1 MDAIDRVLQDAV
13 EAGVVPHVAAIAA
26 DRDGT
31 IYEGSAGP
39 LRADAPDP
47 VSTDTTF
54 RIMSMTKMVATTA
67 ALQQVEQGRLN
78 LDAPV
83 DDYCP
88 SFRDVQV
95 LTGFDGDEPILKPPA
110 TRATVRQ
117 LVTHTTGLGYWF
129 WNADVLRWET
139 ATGTPNVL
147 SASEVI
153 FTAPMVSEPGSQYV
167 YGINTDWLGKVV
179 EAASGNTLDVV
190 IKEGV
195 TGPLGMDRTTFAPT
209 AEALAAAA
217 PIHVKGDDGWVAT
230 DVELSQDPE
239 YYAGGHGLY
248 STPRDYIRFE
258 RALLR
263 GGELDGQRIL
273 RESTVAEA
281 FTNQIGDLDFPAV
294 IPTADP
300 ASACTFE
307 VPPGLK
313 WGLGLL
319 LNPQDEP
326 GRRRAWS
333 GSWAGLCNTH
343 FWVDPTSGV
352 CASIYSNFLPF
363 ATPEAMALYADFE
376 KALYASL

>member
-1 MDAIDRVLQDAV
+1 M
-13 EAGVVPHVAAIAA
+13 
-26 DRDGT
+26 
-31 IYEGSAGP
+31 
-39 LRADAPDP
+39 
-47 VSTDTTF
+47 
-54 RIMSMTKMVATTA
+54 
-67 ALQQVEQGRLN
+67 
-78 LDAPV
+78 
-83 DDYCP
+83 
-88 SFRDVQV
+88 
-95 LTGFDGDEPILKPPA
+95 
-110 TRATVRQ
+110 
-117 LVTHTTGLGYWF
+117 
-129 WNADVLRWET
+129 
-139 ATGTPNVL
+139 
-147 SASEVI
+147 
-153 FTAPMVSEPGSQYV
+153 
-167 YGINTDWLGKVV
+167 
-179 EAASGNTLDVV
+179 
-190 IKEGV
+190 
-195 TGPLGMDRTTFAPT
+195 
-209 AEALAAAA
+209 
-217 PIHVKGDDGWVAT
+217 KGDDGWVAT
-230 DVELSQDPE
+230 DVELSRDPE

-307 VPPGLK
+307 VPPGMK

-319 LNPQDEP
+319 LNPEDEP

-343 FWVDPTSGV
+343 FWVDPTTGV

-376 KALYASL
+376 RALYASL

>member
-1 MDAIDRVLQDAV
+1 MDAIDRVLQEAV

-31 IYEGSAGP
+31 VYEGSAGG
-39 LRADAPDP
+39 

-129 WNADVLRWET
+129 WNADVLAWET

-147 SASEVI
+147 SGSEVI
-153 FTAPMVSEPGSQYV
+153 FTAPMVAEPGSQYV
-167 YGINTDWLGKVV
+167 YGINTDWLGKV
-179 EAASGNTLDVV
+179 
-190 IKEGV
+190 
-195 TGPLGMDRTTFAPT
+195 
-209 AEALAAAA
+209 
-217 PIHVKGDDGWVAT
+217 AT
-230 DVELSQDPE
+230 DVELSRDPE

-307 VPPGLK
+307 VPPGMK

-319 LNPQDEP
+319 LNPEDEP

-343 FWVDPTSGV
+343 FWVDPTTGV

-376 KALYASL
+376 RALYASL

>member
-1 MDAIDRVLQDAV
+1 MDAIDRVLQEAV

-31 IYEGSAGP
+31 VYEGSAGG
-39 LRADAPDP
+39 

-95 LTGFDGDEPILKPPA
+95 LTGFDGDEPLLKPPA

-129 WNADVLRWET
+129 WNADVLAWET

-147 SASEVI
+147 SGSEVI
-153 FTAPMVSEPGSQYV
+153 FTAPMVAEPGSQYV

-179 EAASGNTLDVV
+179 EAASGDTLDVAV
-190 IKEGV
+190 KEGI

-209 AEALAAAA
+209 
-217 PIHVKGDDGWVAT
+217 
-230 DVELSQDPE
+230 S
-239 YYAGGHGLY
+239 
-248 STPRDYIRFE
+248 
-258 RALLR
+258 
-263 GGELDGQRIL
+263 
-273 RESTVAEA
+273 
-281 FTNQIGDLDFPAV
+281 
-294 IPTADP
+294 
-300 ASACTFE
+300 
-307 VPPGLK
+307 
-313 WGLGLL
+313 
-319 LNPQDEP
+319 
-326 GRRRAWS
+326 
-333 GSWAGLCNTH
+333 
-343 FWVDPTSGV
+343 
-352 CASIYSNFLPF
+352 
-363 ATPEAMALYADFE
+363 
-376 KALYASL
+376 

>member
-1 MDAIDRVLQDAV
+1 MDAIDRVLQEAV

-31 IYEGSAGP
+31 VYEGSAGG
-39 LRADAPDP
+39 

-129 WNADVLRWET
+129 WNADVLAWET

-147 SASEVI
+147 SGSEVI
-153 FTAPMVSEPGSQYV
+153 FTAPMVAEPGSQYV

-179 EAASGNTLDVV
+179 EAASGDTLDVAV
-190 IKEGV
+190 KEGI

-209 AEALAAAA
+209 SEALAAAV

-230 DVELSQDPE
+230 DVELSRDPE

-307 VPPGLK
+307 VPPGMK

-319 LNPQDEP
+319 LNPEDEP

-343 FWVDPTSGV
+343 FWVDPTTGV

-376 KALYASL
+376 RALYASL

>member
-1 MDAIDRVLQDAV
+1 MDAIDRVLQEAV

-31 IYEGSAGP
+31 IYEGGAGG
-39 LRADAPDP
+39 
-47 VSTDTTF
+47 VSTETTF

-67 ALQQVEQGRLN
+67 ALQQVEQGRLD

-88 SFRDVQV
+88 AFRDVQV
-95 LTGFDGDEPILKPPA
+95 LVGFDGEDPVLKPPA
-110 TRATVRQ
+110 SRATVRQ

-147 SASEVI
+147 SGSEVI

-179 EAASGNTLDVV
+179 EAASGNTLDVAV
-190 IKEGV
+190 KDGI
-195 TGPLGMDRTTFAPT
+195 TGPLGMDSTTFAPT
-209 AEALAAAA
+209 ADALAAAV
-217 PIHVKGDDGWVAT
+217 PIHVKGDDGWIAT

-281 FTNQIGDLDFPAV
+281 FTNQIGDLDFPAE

-300 ASACTFE
+300 GSANTFTAG
-307 VPPGLK
+307 PGWK

-319 LNPQDEP
+319 LNTEDRP
-326 GRRRAWS
+326 GMRRAWT

-376 KALYASL
+376 KALYAAR

>member
-1 MDAIDRVLQDAV
+1 MDAIDRVLQEAV

-31 IYEGSAGP
+31 VYEGSAGG
-39 LRADAPDP
+39 

-129 WNADVLRWET
+129 WNADVLAWET

-147 SASEVI
+147 SGSEVI
-153 FTAPMVSEPGSQYV
+153 FTAPMVAEPGSQYV

-179 EAASGNTLDVV
+179 EAASGDTLDVAV
-190 IKEGV
+190 KEGV
-195 TGPLGMDRTTFAPT
+195 TGPLGMDRTTFAPSS
-209 AEALAAAA
+209 EALAAAV

-230 DVELSQDPE
+230 DVELSRDPE

-307 VPPGLK
+307 VPPGMK

-319 LNPQDEP
+319 LNPEDEP

-343 FWVDPTSGV
+343 FWVDPTTGV

-376 KALYASL
+376 RALYASL